1 MLSKQ
6 IKINHLSFQ
15 YQNHKIFNDL
25 NLTVNQGEFIL
36 LTGNSGS
43 GKSTL
48 LKIIAELEPK
58 FSGKFIAGSL
68 TQPFSNWGMIFQDP
82 NRQFTMATPREEL
95 IFTLENK
102 LVDRS
107 TALKRI
113 DYASKKT
120 HIQDLLD
127 RPLTELS
134 GGEKQRVALSILIAM
149 ESDLLL
155 LD

>member
-1 MLSKQ
+1 MANPL
-6 IKINHLSFQ
+6 F
-15 YQNHKIFNDL
+15 
-25 NLTVNQGEFIL
+25 
-36 LTGNSGS
+36 
-43 GKSTL
+43 

-58 FSGKFIAGSL
+58 FSGKIIAGSL

-113 DYASKKT
+113 DYASKKNP
-120 HIQDLLD
+120 IF
-127 RPLTELS
+127 
-134 GGEKQRVALSILIAM
+134 KIY
-149 ESDLLL
+149 
-155 LD
+155 